1 MNPRTM
7 VNSGNFKIDILDQ
20 VGCSIESTSLTNEA
34 LSVVMDSVPS
44 FVSFGA
50 TSSNPQNG

>member
-1 MNPRTM
+1 M

-20 VGCSIESTSLTNEA
+20 AGCSIESTSLTNEA